1 MSLELSARTTL
12 IDRVITRS
20 VATDFALVLS
30 GAVLTALAAQI
41 AIPMWPVPITGQTFG
56 LYQVPVEWDAWV
68 NSILTVLS
76 VMGIIN
82 NPLTTGLND

>member
-1 MSLELSARTTL
+1 MK
-12 IDRVITRS
+12 IDWKKRIENPLFLTS
-20 VATDFALVLS
+20 VASL
-30 GAVLTALAAQI
+30 I
-41 AIPMWPVPITGQTFG
+41 AITGQTFG